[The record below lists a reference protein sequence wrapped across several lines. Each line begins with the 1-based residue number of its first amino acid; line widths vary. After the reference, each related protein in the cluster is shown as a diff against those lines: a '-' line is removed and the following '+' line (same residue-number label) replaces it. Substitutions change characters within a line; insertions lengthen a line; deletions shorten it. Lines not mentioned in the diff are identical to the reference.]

1 MKIEVTKYGDPVLR
15 RKGRPVEEITPEII
29 ALVENMLESMIT
41 AEGVGLAAQQVGEDL
56 QICVIDIRPSDR
68 PSWMEIQGS
77 QVDPVQ
83 HMPMVLINPSLTFE
97 EKTEVGPEGCLSFP
111 NIFAD
116 IKRPATIGVKA
127 LDLSGTEINFRCGGL
142 LSRAIQHECDHLQGI
157 LFIDRMGFADR
168 ENNEES
174 LHQLRSLTK
183 ERLKRKKFRNQSLL
197 K

>member
-1 MKIEVTKYGDPVLR
+1 MKIEVTKYGDPILR
-15 RKGRPVEEITPEII
+15 KKGKAVEEVTPEII

-56 QICVIDIRPSDR
+56 QICVIDVRPSER
-68 PSWMEIQGS
+68 PSWMEIRGS

-97 EKTEVGPEGCLSFP
+97 EKTEIGAEGCLSFP

-116 IKRPATIGVKA
+116 IKRPAAIEVKA
-127 LDLSGTEINFRCGGL
+127 LNLAGTEINFRCGGL
-142 LSRAIQHECDHLQGI
+142 LARAIQHEYDHLQGV

-168 ENNEES
+168 ENCEES

-183 ERLKRKKFRNQSLL
+183 ERLKRKKFRNQSLS